1 MPNHFH
7 LFLRTP
13 QPNLSR
19 GMQYLVSGYAN
30 WYTKRHRR
38 LGHLTQGRFKA
49 ALVEDGEFRGHR
61 THLSYIFPGLGSATE
76 TFFSSLNHYETPTAT
91 WAGFVNRVSSSIGL
105 T

>member
-38 LGHLTQGRFKA
+38 PGHLTQGRFKA
-49 ALVEDGEFRGHR
+49 ALIEDGEFRGHHEFRGHR
-61 THLSYIFPGLGSATE
+61 THLSYILSGLGSAAE
-76 TFFSSLNHYETPTAT
+76 TFSPPLTTIPLN
-91 WAGFVNRVSSSIGL
+91 
-105 T
+105 